1 MRAAINAHDVTME
14 NPREEHIRQS
24 HKLDSIG
31 TLAGGVAHDFNNIL
45 TVIMGACSLLKLNAV
60 DNREQMEFV
69 TQINNSAEQAAR
81 LTQSLLAFSR
91 RQKISKQLEDL
102 GYIVRIMQD
111 FLGRIVGED
120 IMLTTYL
127 PDDPLMVMFDCGQI
141 EQVLMNLAANAR
153 DAMPHGGILNIAVS
167 QVENDGTV
175 LELEGC
181 SSGGYALITVSDSGE
196 GIDKAT
202 QQRVFEPY
210 FTTKLMAKGTGLGL
224 SMAYGIVRQHDGVIH
239 VYSEPGEGAIFK
251 IYLPLHDQHVV

>member
-1 MRAAINAHDVTME
+1 MHDVAKE
-14 NPREEHIRQS
+14 NTQEAHLRQS
-24 HKLDSIG
+24 QKLESIG

-60 DNREQMEFV
+60 DDPEQMKFV

-91 RQKISKQLEDL
+91 RQKISKQPKDL
-102 GYIVRIMQD
+102 GYIVKIMQD

-120 IMLTTYL
+120 ILLTTYL
-127 PDDPLMVMFDCGQI
+127 PDKPLMVMFDCGQI

-175 LELEGC
+175 PELEGC
-181 SSGGYALITVSDSGE
+181 RSGGYALITVSDSGE
-196 GIDKAT
+196 GIAKAI
-202 QQRVFEPY
+202 QQRIFEPY
-210 FTTKLMAKGTGLGL
+210 FTTKIMAKGTGLGL
-224 SMAYGIVRQHDGVIH
+224 SMAYGIVRQHDGAIH
-239 VYSEPGEGAIFK
+239 VYSEPGEGTIFK
-251 IYLPLHDQHVV
+251 IYLPMRDQHVV